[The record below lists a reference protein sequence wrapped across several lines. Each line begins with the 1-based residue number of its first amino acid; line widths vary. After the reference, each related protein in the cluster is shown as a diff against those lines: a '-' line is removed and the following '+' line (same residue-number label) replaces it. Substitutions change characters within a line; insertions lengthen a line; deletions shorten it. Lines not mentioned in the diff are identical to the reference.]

1 MEAEDG
7 GQEVD
12 FCPLNFTE
20 AGAVDDLDED
30 HLVPLEAL
38 NLRLALLNLEHCR
51 ETGLGDEASGERMKM
66 ADIILKYWAM
76 GSKRNVE
83 HGLLIPNLLP
93 VTAGCETAIEILF
106 IPHSCIPK
114 EVCLKLRLILI
125 ALLFLASVNA

>member
-12 FCPLNFTE
+12 FCHLNFTE

-38 NLRLALLNLEHCR
+38 NLRLALLNLDHCR

-66 ADIILKYWAM
+66 ADIILNSPDFKKKNI
-76 GSKRNVE
+76 SHE
-83 HGLLIPNLLP
+83 
-93 VTAGCETAIEILF
+93 
-106 IPHSCIPK
+106 
-114 EVCLKLRLILI
+114 
-125 ALLFLASVNA
+125 

>member
-7 GQEVD
+7 AQEVD

-20 AGAVDDLDED
+20 AGAVDDLDEN

-66 ADIILKYWAM
+66 ADIILKNM
-76 GSKRNVE
+76 GNGE
-83 HGLLIPNLLP
+83 
-93 VTAGCETAIEILF
+93 
-106 IPHSCIPK
+106 
-114 EVCLKLRLILI
+114 
-125 ALLFLASVNA
+125 